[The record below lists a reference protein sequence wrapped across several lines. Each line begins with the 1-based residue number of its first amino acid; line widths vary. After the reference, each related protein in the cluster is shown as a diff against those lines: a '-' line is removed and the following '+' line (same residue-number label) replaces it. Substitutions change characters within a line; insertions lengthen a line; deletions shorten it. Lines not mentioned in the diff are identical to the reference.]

1 MKHLK
6 LFEAFNSNILS
17 KTLKYLS
24 KKSKDSFLKEV
35 KQICDEMDFPYS
47 KLSDEYFEYL
57 PFNNALKKV
66 DGDNKIYKF
75 WLNSAGDLIN
85 TTLTDGEILK
95 PKYTSGDSIG
105 EDEDYVGV
113 GKIYTRY
120 GELDQL
126 VDRSKIIIIFK
137 GDSKPV
143 LATLFEDDGDYYAIH
158 NYRFNRG
165 GEPDYNDD
173 WDEYGEYSWSLRG
186 TDFYKIQLAT
196 HKDIVGEGG
205 KSSLRLIE
213 DWISN
218 GVKDY
223 HGSDAHRNEVNNYFM
238 ARIQELRAAGLSMDQ
253 AKEKGAEQ
261 TLTNFNIATPS
272 TVDYYLYNKKGGKP
286 SSRKLLDDSEFAIL
300 FNTSKISNF
309 EPKSKIQSTRKEIKS
324 GAQALRNPEDIKKS
338 NLERRLMEIAKK
350 EFNIN
355 TFNELFNKILFD
367 KYILF
372 FNLDDTIKSI
382 NQIIKLW
389 ENPTESDDSD
399 VKYYMDAL
407 KKWYDTLTNGTTPNK
422 SEVNTFFG
430 DTVNKLGGRDREK
443 GAKLTLQHYGK
454 ITQDEINS
462 KVTNTIFNT
471 IKRLYNLRTDLLS
484 KEATKKPNCK
494 ILSNKLQELGQL
506 IINKVKPSTL
516 EDIDDIVIAQEKLN
530 SISRILLSD
539 RYDFKKSH
547 DVIIYWAKGL
557 SGNVDVDRDVLE
569 SLLDKLN
576 QMIKLVSKL

>member
-1 MKHLK
+1 MKYLK
-6 LFEAFNSNILS
+6 LYEAFESNILS

-24 KKSKDSFLKEV
+24 KGSKDSFLKEV

-66 DGDNKIYKF
+66 DGTNKIYKF
-75 WLNSAGDLIN
+75 WLNSDGDLIN

-95 PKYTSGDSIG
+95 QKYTSGDSIG
-105 EDEDYVGV
+105 EDNDYVGV

-126 VDRSKIIIIFK
+126 EDRSKIIIIFK
-137 GDSKPV
+137 DRDYKPV
-143 LATLFEDDGDYYAIH
+143 LATLFEDNGDFYAIH
-158 NYRFNRG
+158 DDSRQDG
-165 GEPDYNDD
+165 GTPDYHDFD
-173 WDEYGEYSWSLRG
+173 EWSEYGEYSWSLNGRTG
-186 TDFYKIQLAT
+186 GADFAKIQLAV
-196 HKDIVGEGG
+196 HKDSVG
-205 KSSLRLIE
+205 
-213 DWISN
+213 D
-218 GVKDY
+218 GVKE
-223 HGSDAHRNEVNNYFM
+223 GE
-238 ARIQELRAAGLSMDQ
+238 I
-253 AKEKGAEQ
+253 
-261 TLTNFNIATPS
+261 
-272 TVDYYLYNKKGGKP
+272 DYYLYNKKYKP
-286 SSRKLLDDSEFAIL
+286 EHKKDGNLSSKKYLDGAEFSILL
-300 FNTSKISNF
+300 NTSKISNF
-309 EPKSKIQSTRKEIKS
+309 QPKSKIQSIRKEIKS
-324 GAQALRNPEDIKKS
+324 GAQVLRDPEDIKKS
-338 NLERRLMEIAKK
+338 NLERRLMEISKK

-389 ENPTESDDSD
+389 EDPSESDQND
-399 VKYYMDAL
+399 YMDAL
-407 KKWYDTLTNGTTPNK
+407 KKWYGTLSDTRTPNK
-422 SEVNTFFG
+422 SEVNSFFG

-443 GAKLTLQHYGK
+443 AAKLTLQHYGK
-454 ITQDEINS
+454 ITEDEINS

-484 KEATKKPNCK
+484 KETTKKPNCK

-506 IINKVKPSTL
+506 IINKVKPSTF

-547 DVIIYWAKGL
+547 DTIIYWAKGL
-557 SGNVDVDRDVLE
+557 SGNDDVDRHVLE

-576 QMIKLVSKL
+576 QMIKLVNKL

>member
-17 KTLKYLS
+17 KTLRYLS
-24 KKSKDSFLKEV
+24 KDSRNNFLNEV
-35 KQICDEMDFPYS
+35 KRICGELDFP
-47 KLSDEYFEYL
+47 LSELNDDYFEYL
-57 PFNNALKKV
+57 GFNNALKKV

-75 WLNSAGDLIN
+75 WLNKEGDFLYE
-85 TTLTDGEILK
+85 TLTDGVVGDEKKVL
-95 PKYTSGDSIG
+95 GDSIG
-105 EDEDYVGV
+105 ESEDYIGT
-113 GKIYTRY
+113 GKVYTTY
-120 GELDQL
+120 GQLDELE
-126 VDRSKIIIIFK
+126 DRSKIIVIFR
-137 GDSKPV
+137 GTDEPD
-143 LATLFEDDGDYYAIH
+143 LATLFEDNGDLFAIH
-158 NYRFNRG
+158 NNGRYEG
-165 GEPDYNDD
+165 GTPDYHDYED
-173 WDEYGEYSWSLRG
+173 WEQYGEYSWSLRG
-186 TDFYKIQLAT
+186 TDFKKIQLAI
-196 HKDIVGEGG
+196 HKDDVTSDGDVEGP
-205 KSSLRLIE
+205 
-213 DWISN
+213 N
-218 GVKDY
+218 
-223 HGSDAHRNEVNNYFM
+223 
-238 ARIQELRAAGLSMDQ
+238 
-253 AKEKGAEQ
+253 
-261 TLTNFNIATPS
+261 
-272 TVDYYLYNKKGGKP
+272 YYLYNKHTQSNKF
-286 SSRKLLDDSEFAIL
+286 SSRSSLSGSEFAIVL
-300 FNTSKISNF
+300 NTGKLKDYKKVSTT
-309 EPKSKIQSTRKEIKS
+309 KSERDEMKS
-324 GAQALRNPEDIKKS
+324 GAQALKNPEDIRKS
-338 NLERRLMEIAKK
+338 NIERRLMEIAKK

-389 ENPTESDDSD
+389 ENPVDSDDNN
-399 VKYYMDAL
+399 YMDAL
-407 KKWYDTLTNGTTPNK
+407 KKWYDTLTNETTPNR
-422 SEVNTFFG
+422 SEVNRFFG
-430 DTVNKLGGRDREK
+430 DATTNNGRDREK

-557 SGNVDVDRDVLE
+557 SGNDDVDRDVLE

>member
-1 MKHLK
+1 MKYLK
-6 LFEAFNSNILS
+6 LYESFESNILS

-24 KKSKDSFLKEV
+24 KKSKEKFLKDV

-66 DGDNKIYKF
+66 DGTNKIYKF
-75 WLNSAGDLIN
+75 WLNSSGDLIN

-95 PKYTSGDSIG
+95 PKYTDGDSIG

-126 VDRSKIIIIFK
+126 EDRTKIIIIFS
-137 GDSKPV
+137 GSIKPN
-143 LATLFEDDGDYYAIH
+143 LATLFEDDGEYFAIH
-158 NYRFNRG
+158 DNRG
-165 GEPDYNDD
+165 FDGGTPDDHD
-173 WDEYGEYSWSLRG
+173 FDEWSEYGQYSWSLRG
-186 TDFYKIQLAT
+186 TDFSQIQLAA
-196 HKDIVGEGG
+196 HKDSVVG
-205 KSSLRLIE
+205 
-213 DWISN
+213 D
-218 GVKDY
+218 GVKE
-223 HGSDAHRNEVNNYFM
+223 GE
-238 ARIQELRAAGLSMDQ
+238 I
-253 AKEKGAEQ
+253 
-261 TLTNFNIATPS
+261 
-272 TVDYYLYNKKGGKP
+272 DYYLYNKKYKPEHKKDGNP
-286 SSRKLLDDSEFAIL
+286 SSRKFLDGSEFAIL
-300 FNTSKISNF
+300 FNTSKIGPF
-309 EPKSKIQSTRKEIKS
+309 QLKSKKQSTRKEMKS
-324 GAQALRNPEDIKKS
+324 GAQALRDPEDIRKS
-338 NLERRLMEIAKK
+338 NLERRLMVIAKK

-372 FNLDDTIKSI
+372 FNLDDTLKSI
-382 NQIIKLW
+382 SQIIKLW
-389 ENPTESDDSD
+389 ENPVDSDDND
-399 VKYYMDAL
+399 YMHAL
-407 KKWYDTLTNGTTPNK
+407 KKWYDTLTDTTTPNR

-430 DTVNKLGGRDREK
+430 NAATNSRENFTESREM

-454 ITQDEINS
+454 ITEDEINS

-484 KEATKKPNCK
+484 KESTKMPNCK

-506 IINKVKPSTL
+506 IINKVKPSTF

-530 SISRILLSD
+530 SMSRILLSN
-539 RYDFKKSH
+539 RYEFKKSH
-547 DVIIYWAKGL
+547 DTIIYWAKGL
-557 SGNVDVDRDVLE
+557 SGNDDVDRHVLE
-569 SLLDKLN
+569 DHLNTLN

>member
-1 MKHLK
+1 MKYLK
-6 LFEAFNSNILS
+6 LYEAFESNILS

-24 KKSKDSFLKEV
+24 KGSKDSFLKEV

-57 PFNNALKKV
+57 PFNNALKKI
-66 DGDNKIYKF
+66 DGSNKIYKF
-75 WLNSAGDLIN
+75 WLNSDGDLIN

-95 PKYTSGDSIG
+95 QKYTSGDSIG
-105 EDEDYVGV
+105 EDNDYVGV

-120 GELDQL
+120 GELDEL
-126 VDRSKIIIIFK
+126 EDRSKIIILFR
-137 GDSKPV
+137 GDSKPS
-143 LATLFEDDGDYYAIH
+143 LATLLEDDGEYFAIH
-158 NYRFNRG
+158 DNRSFDG
-165 GEPDYNDD
+165 GTPEDHDFD
-173 WDEYGEYSWSLRG
+173 EWSEYGEYSWSLRG
-186 TDFYKIQLAT
+186 TDFAKIQLAT
-196 HKDIVGEGG
+196 HKDNVVEEVKEGE
-205 KSSLRLIE
+205 I
-213 DWISN
+213 
-218 GVKDY
+218 
-223 HGSDAHRNEVNNYFM
+223 
-238 ARIQELRAAGLSMDQ
+238 
-253 AKEKGAEQ
+253 
-261 TLTNFNIATPS
+261 
-272 TVDYYLYNKKGGKP
+272 DYYLYNKKYKPEHKKDGNP
-286 SSRKLLDDSEFAIL
+286 SSRKFLDGSEFAIL
-300 FNTSKISNF
+300 FNTSKIGPF
-309 EPKSKIQSTRKEIKS
+309 QLKSKTQSIRKEIKS
-324 GAQALRNPEDIKKS
+324 GAQALRDPEDIKKS

-389 ENPTESDDSD
+389 EDPSESDQND
-399 VKYYMDAL
+399 YMNAL
-407 KKWYDTLTNGTTPNK
+407 QKWHNTLTDRTTPNRT
-422 SEVNTFFG
+422 EVNSFFG
-430 DTVNKLGGRDREK
+430 REASK
-443 GAKLTLQHYGK
+443 ASREMGAKLTLQHYGK
-454 ITQDEINS
+454 INQDEINS

-494 ILSNKLQELGQL
+494 LLSNKLQELGQL
-506 IINKVKPSTL
+506 IINKVKPSTF
-516 EDIDDIVIAQEKLN
+516 EDIDDIVVAQEKLN

-547 DVIIYWAKGL
+547 DTIIYWAKGL
-557 SGNVDVDRDVLE
+557 SGNDDVDRHVLE